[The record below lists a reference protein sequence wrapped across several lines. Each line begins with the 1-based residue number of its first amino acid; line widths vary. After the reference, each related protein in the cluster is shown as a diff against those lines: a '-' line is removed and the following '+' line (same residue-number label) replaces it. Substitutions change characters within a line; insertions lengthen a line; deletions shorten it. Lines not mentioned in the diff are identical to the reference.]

1 MAFVRV
7 ENLIKKFGNVF
18 AVDHV
23 SFTVDTT
30 KIMTLLGPSG
40 CGKTTTL
47 RCVAG
52 LEEPTAG
59 EIFVDEQPFFSEKMS
74 VIVPPEK
81 RNIGMVFQSYAV
93 WPHKTVFENVALGLR
108 IKKFNRA
115 TIEKKTREVLNLVR
129 LNGLES
135 RYPTQLS
142 GGQQQRVALARSLVQ
157 EPKILLFDEPL
168 SNLDLILREQMRYEI
183 RELQK
188 KLGITTIYVTHDQ
201 TEAMVISD
209 VVCVMDLGKIV
220 QIGTP
225 MEIYNN
231 PKRRFV
237 AEFIGS
243 TNLLGCMLPQGGPG
257 IIKAELKDGLPML
270 CHSQQGFQQG
280 KAFVSIRPERIYLS
294 RKSPEASDKLNIYE
308 AKVEKIIFLGSII
321 EYRLRVGDNEF
332 FAHTF
337 TSDVYPEGETVF
349 LKIDPEDCRLLED

>member
-1 MAFVRV
+1 MAVDDV
-7 ENLIKKFGNVF
+7 SF
-18 AVDHV
+18 AVE
-23 SFTVDTT
+23 TK

-52 LEEPTAG
+52 LEEPTSG
-59 EIFVDEQPFFSEKMS
+59 EITVDDRAFYSDKKG
-74 VIVPPEK
+74 ILVPPEK

-93 WPHKTVFENVALGLR
+93 WPHKTVFDNVALGLK
-108 IKKFNRA
+108 IKKLKRA
-115 TIEKKTREVLNLVR
+115 NIEEKTKQVLSLVR
-129 LNGLES
+129 LDGMAS

-209 VVCVMDLGKIV
+209 VVCVMDHGKIV
-220 QIGTP
+220 QVGTP
-225 MEIYNN
+225 MEIYNK
-231 PKRRFV
+231 PACKFV

-243 TNLLGCMLPQGGPG
+243 ANLLNCTIKEGGSG
-257 IIKAELKDGLPML
+257 ILRAELKDGSLVL
-270 CHSQQGFQQG
+270 CFTEKTMDSGD
-280 KAFVSIRPERIYLS
+280 VSISIRPEAIKLS
-294 RKSPEASDKLNIYE
+294 LSKPQTAEPVNLFEAR
-308 AKVEKIIFLGSII
+308 VEKIIFLGSII
-321 EYRLRVGDNEF
+321 EYRLRVGETEF
-332 FAHTF
+332 FSQTF
-337 TSDVYPEGETVF
+337 ASEVYSEGQRIFVEISP
-349 LKIDPEDCRLLED
+349 KDCVLLEN